1 MKMEYSVV
9 ILAAGRSGRMGE
21 PKFALRFNDEKIFL
35 EEIVSQY
42 LAFGCKE
49 IVVVLNKEGKIL
61 FDKLNLRLP
70 GVAKIVINHHP
81 EYERFYS
88 LKTGLDS
95 LVNSN
100 YVFIHN
106 IDNPLVDKDTL
117 KLLFKYADTYDYCV
131 PVYKDRGGH
140 PVLLSGKVVEAI
152 LREDE
157 TGINFRDFLRRYY
170 GKKIDVKSEKIL
182 VNINTPEEYGNFFES
197 GF

>member
-35 EEIVSQY
+35 EEIVGQY

-49 IVVVLNKEGKIL
+49 IVVVMNGDGKKL

-70 GVAKIVINHHP
+70 GIAKIVINSHP
-81 EYERFYS
+81 EYERFFS
-88 LKTGLDS
+88 LKTGLNS
-95 LVNSN
+95 LANSN
-100 YVFIHN
+100 NVFIHN
-106 IDNPLVDKDTL
+106 IDNPFVDEDAL
-117 KLLFKYADTYDYCV
+117 KLLFKYAGKHDYCV

-152 LREDE
+152 LREDDS
-157 TGINFRDFLRRYY
+157 GINFRDFLKRYD
-170 GKKIDVKSEKIL
+170 GRTVGVETDKIL
-182 VNINTPEEYGNFFES
+182 VNINTPNDYREYFS
-197 GF
+197 